1 MKLILVGKAA
11 AGKDYLRERLE
22 HKSFISGV
30 SHTTR
35 PPRKTETDGV
45 DYHYTTEEKFKEL
58 IDSGE
63 MLEHM
68 IFKGTYY
75 GLTRDEFEKGDIL
88 IMSPEGLDLLP
99 EDIKNRCMVIYLD
112 IEPTTRLVRLILRDD
127 KNDTLERR
135 FEADEKQFKNFEE
148 FDLRVTNSE
157 F

>member
-11 AGKDYLRERLE
+11 AGKDFFRLRLE
-22 HKSFISGV
+22 DKGFVSGI

-35 PPRKTETDGV
+35 TPRKTETDGV
-45 DYHYTTEEKFKEL
+45 DYHYIEEKEFIEL

-68 IFKGTYY
+68 VFNGTYY
-75 GLTRDEFEKGDIL
+75 GLTREEFERGDVL

-99 EDIKNRCMVIYLD
+99 EDIKKRCLIIYLD
-112 IEPTTRLVRLILRDD
+112 ISPTTRLVRLVLRDD
-127 KNDTLERR
+127 KNDTLDRR
-135 FEADEKQFKNFEE
+135 FKADEKQFEDFKE

>member
-11 AGKDYLRERLE
+11 AGKDYFRLRLE
-22 HKSFISGV
+22 DKGFISGI

-35 PPRKTETDGV
+35 TPRKTETDGV
-45 DYHYTTEEKFKEL
+45 DYHYIEEKEFIEL

-68 IFKGTYY
+68 VFNGTYY
-75 GLTRDEFEKGDIL
+75 GLTRDEFERGDVL

-99 EDIKNRCMVIYLD
+99 EDIKRRCLIIYLD
-112 IEPTTRLVRLILRDD
+112 IAPTTRLVRLVLRDD
-127 KNDTLERR
+127 KNDTLDRR
-135 FEADEKQFKNFEE
+135 FKADEKQFEDFKE